1 MESLL
6 GGASKALI
14 IVFLLSSMVS
24 IGLEVTLKE
33 IILAASNKRR
43 FIIALFAN
51 FILVPLLGLGIAR
64 VLPMPTNIETGF
76 LLLAAAPGAIFAIN
90 FTRRTQDSVP
100 FAAALL
106 FTLTVLSV
114 VVTPFL
120 AQLMLNID
128 QPITLHYDRAF
139 QALFLYVLLPLL
151 AGLALKRWAS
161 QMASRLRKPVS
172 ACAGISFVLV
182 TVITMEL
189 KSAATKQ
196 IGINGL
202 LAMLLLIVASMV
214 IGWMLGGPDRG
225 TRRVLTVNTSMRNVA
240 LALAI
245 VSRSFP
251 GANVDVGVLAFS
263 ALMLP
268 PNVLFTIYQSRKM
281 KKLVA
286 HAQSATARR
295 VEGVK
300 F

>member
-14 IVFLLSSMVS
+14 IVFLLSSMIS

-33 IILAASNKRR
+33 ILLAGSNKRL
-43 FIIALFAN
+43 FMKALFAN
-51 FILVPLLGLGIAR
+51 FILVPLLGLGVAR
-64 VLPMPTNIETGF
+64 ILPMPANIEIGF

-100 FAAALL
+100 FAAALI
-106 FTLTVLSV
+106 FALTVLSV

-128 QPITLHYDRAF
+128 QPVTLHYDRAI

-151 AGLALKRWAS
+151 AGLALNRWAS
-161 QMASRLRKPVS
+161 TVALGLRKPVS

-182 TVITMEL
+182 TVITMGL

-225 TRRVLTVNTSMRNVA
+225 IRRVLTVNTSMRNVA

-245 VSRSFP
+245 ASRSFP
-251 GANVDVGVLAFS
+251 GANVDVGILAFS

-268 PNVLFTIYQSRKM
+268 PNVLFTIYQSRKT

-286 HAQSATARR
+286 QAQSATAR
-295 VEGVK
+295 
-300 F
+300 

>member
-6 GGASKALI
+6 GVASKALI
-14 IVFLLSSMVS
+14 IVFLLSTMIS
-24 IGLEVTLKE
+24 IGIEVTLQE
-33 IILAASNKRR
+33 IMSAASNKRL
-43 FIIALFAN
+43 FIMALFAN

-64 VLPMPTNIETGF
+64 ILPMPMNIEIGF
-76 LLLAAAPGAIFAIN
+76 LLLAAAPGALFAIN

-106 FTLTVLSV
+106 FSLTVLSI

-120 AQLMLNID
+120 AQLLLNVD
-128 QPITLHYDRAF
+128 QPVTLHYDRAV
-139 QALFLYVLLPLL
+139 QVLFLYVLVPLL
-151 AGLALKRWAS
+151 AGLALNRWAS
-161 QMASRLRKPVS
+161 PMALRLRKPLS
-172 ACAGISFVLV
+172 ACAGVSFVLV
-182 TVITMEL
+182 TVLTMGL

-196 IGINGL
+196 IGMNGL
-202 LAMLLLIVASMV
+202 LAMLLLIAASMV

-245 VSRSFP
+245 ASRSFP
-251 GANVDVGVLAFS
+251 GADVDVGVLAFS

-281 KKLVA
+281 KKVVA
-286 HAQSATARR
+286 HTQSATA
-295 VEGVK
+295 K
-300 F
+300 

>member
-14 IVFLLSSMVS
+14 IVFLLSTMIS
-24 IGLEVTLKE
+24 IGIEVTLKE
-33 IILAASNKRR
+33 IMLAASNKSL
-43 FIIALFAN
+43 FIRALVVN

-64 VLPMPTNIETGF
+64 VLPMPMNIETGF
-76 LLLAAAPGAIFAIN
+76 LLLAAAPGALFAIN

-106 FTLTVLSV
+106 FLLTVLSI

-120 AQLMLNID
+120 AQLLLNVD
-128 QPITLHYDRAF
+128 QPVTLHYDRAV
-139 QALFLYVLLPLL
+139 QVLFLYVLVPLL
-151 AGLALKRWAS
+151 AGLALNRWANP
-161 QMASRLRKPVS
+161 MALRLRKPLS
-172 ACAGISFVLV
+172 ACAGVSFVLV
-182 TVITMEL
+182 TVLTMGL

-196 IGINGL
+196 IGMNGL
-202 LAMLLLIVASMV
+202 LAMLLMIAASMV

-245 VSRSFP
+245 ASRSFSE
-251 GANVDVGVLAFS
+251 ADVDVGVLAFS

-268 PNVLFTIYQSRKM
+268 PNVLFTIYQSQKM
-281 KKLVA
+281 KKLA
-286 HAQSATARR
+286 EHIQSATAR
-295 VEGVK
+295 
-300 F
+300 

>member
-14 IVFLLSSMVS
+14 IVFLLSTMIS

-33 IILAASNKRR
+33 ILLAASNKSL
-43 FIIALFAN
+43 FIKALVAN
-51 FILVPLLGLGIAR
+51 FILVPLLALGIAR
-64 VLPMPTNIETGF
+64 ILPMAMNIETGF
-76 LLLAAAPGAIFAIN
+76 LLLAAAPGALFAIN
-90 FTRRTQDSVP
+90 FTRRTDNVP
-100 FAAALL
+100 FAAGLL
-106 FTLTVLSV
+106 FALTALSL

-120 AQLMLNID
+120 AQLILNID
-128 QPITLHYDRAF
+128 EPVTLHYDRAI

-151 AGLALKRWAS
+151 AGFALNRWAS
-161 QMASRLRKPVS
+161 PMALRLRKPVS
-172 ACAGISFVLV
+172 ACAGISFVVV
-182 TVITMEL
+182 TVITMGQ

-196 IGINGL
+196 IGIHGL
-202 LAMLLLIVASMV
+202 LAMVLMIAASMV

-245 VSRSFP
+245 ASPNFP
-251 GANVDVGVLAFS
+251 GANVEVGILAFS

-268 PNVLFTIYQSRKM
+268 PNVLFTIYQSRKT

-286 HAQSATARR
+286 QAQSATAR
-295 VEGVK
+295 
-300 F
+300 

>member
-1 MESLL
+1 MSFL
-6 GGASKALI
+6 GTASKALI

-33 IILAASNKRR
+33 IMLAARNKRLLTR
-43 FIIALFAN
+43 ALFAN
-51 FILVPLLGLGIAR
+51 LILVPLLGLGIAR
-64 VLPMPTNIETGF
+64 ILPMPMNVETGF

-106 FTLTVLSV
+106 FALTVLSV

-128 QPITLHYDRAF
+128 QPITLHYDRAI

-151 AGLALKRWAS
+151 AALALNRWAS
-161 QMASRLRKPVS
+161 AVALRLRKPVS
-172 ACAGISFVLV
+172 ACSGISFVVV
-182 TVITMEL
+182 TVMTMGM

-202 LAMLLLIVASMV
+202 LAMLLLIATSMV
-214 IGWMLGGPDRG
+214 TGWMLGGPDRG

-245 VSRSFP
+245 ASRSFP
-251 GANVDVGVLAFS
+251 VANVDVGVLAFS

-281 KKLVA
+281 KKLVS
-286 HAQSATARR
+286 HVESATAR
-295 VEGVK
+295 
-300 F
+300 